1 LYDYIFAE
9 TGKSKA
15 IPQKSEGLSAKG
27 AGLAYGGD
35 AGLAFRVM
43 RIALSNSHREKRK
56 NRQGALEAC
65 PLP

>member
-9 TGKSKA
+9 TGSPKQYHK
-15 IPQKSEGLSAKG
+15 KSEGLSAKG
-27 AGLAYGGD
+27 AGRAYGGN

-43 RIALSNSHREKRK
+43 RIALSNSQREKRK